1 MTSSSYLPAGLPA
14 PQPESDGVSAP
25 YWDGLRQG
33 RLLVQHCV
41 ACGTWQFAPEW
52 ICHACHAADP
62 PFQEVMAQGEIFS
75 WERVWHASHPVLVSR
90 VPYLVVLVR
99 LPHAGDV
106 RMIGNL
112 LGDPLQEPR
121 IGTAV
126 GGVFESH
133 LEAAPPYGLLQ
144 WRVSA

>member
-1 MTSSSYLPAGLPA
+1 MTSSSYLPLGLPA

-33 RLLVQHCV
+33 RLLVQHCLE
-41 ACGTWQFAPEW
+41 CGTWQFAPEW

-62 PFQEVMAQGEIFS
+62 PFQEVMARGEIFS
-75 WERVWHASHPVLVSR
+75 WERVWHASHPALVSR

-99 LPHAGDV
+99 LPQAGDV

-126 GGVFESH
+126 SGVFEPH
-133 LEAAPPYGLLQ
+133 QEASPPYALLQ
-144 WRVSA
+144 WQVSA